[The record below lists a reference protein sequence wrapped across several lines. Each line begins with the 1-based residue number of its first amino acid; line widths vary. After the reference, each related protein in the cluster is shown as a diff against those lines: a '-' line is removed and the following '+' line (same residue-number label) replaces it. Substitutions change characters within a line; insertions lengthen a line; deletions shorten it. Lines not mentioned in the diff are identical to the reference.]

1 MTGFSSR
8 NGETRDG
15 NGKRQSSC
23 SGKRRVSNDQ
33 KHLSRKQQSAHP
45 RLRITKTREQCQVQR
60 PGRMEISAELR
71 RHIEAHD
78 KKLKILI
85 EKIDA
90 LVERWP
96 KPEYSSKHVQEL
108 HP

>member
-15 NGKRQSSC
+15 NGNPRL
-23 SGKRRVSNDQ
+23 SNDQ
-33 KHLSRKQQSAHP
+33 KHRGRVQQSAHP
-45 RLRITKTREQCQVQR
+45 RLRTTKTSEQCQVQR

-78 KKLKILI
+78 THIKILI
-85 EKIDA
+85 EKIDS

-96 KPEYSSKHVQEL
+96 KPEDINKHVQQL
-108 HP
+108 HH

>member
-1 MTGFSSR
+1 MAYWEELIMTGFRSR

-15 NGKRQSSC
+15 NGKR
-23 SGKRRVSNDQ
+23 RLSNDQ
-33 KHLSRKQQSAHP
+33 NHRGRKQEFAYP

-85 EKIDA
+85 EKIDV

-96 KPEYSSKHVQEL
+96 KPEDPKKHVQQL

>member
-15 NGKRQSSC
+15 NGN
-23 SGKRRVSNDQ
+23 RRLSNDQ
-33 KHLSRKQQSAHP
+33 KHRGRKQQSSHP
-45 RLRITKTREQCQVQR
+45 RLRTTKTSEQCQVQR

-85 EKIDA
+85 EKIDV

-96 KPEYSSKHVQEL
+96 KPEDPKKHVQQL